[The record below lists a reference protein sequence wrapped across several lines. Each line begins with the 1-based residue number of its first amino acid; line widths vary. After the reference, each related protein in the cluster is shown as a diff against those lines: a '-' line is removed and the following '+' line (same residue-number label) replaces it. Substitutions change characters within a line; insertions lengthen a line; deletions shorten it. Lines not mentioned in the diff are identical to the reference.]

1 MNRHERRKQKKE
13 KGNISALQN
22 ELLKAIQ
29 LHVNKDFRNAEL
41 LYQQIIAKEPDNYDA
56 LRHMGILKQDIGNY
70 EEAYNH
76 YLKCVKLR
84 PNGFEALNNLGA
96 IHIRNK
102 NYPFAQKCFEKAN
115 SINKN
120 YVPVINNLASLF
132 HKLQNKESALEF
144 STKALSLQP
153 DNPITKNQH
162 AKALIL
168 NSKLEEAIQILEQ
181 CYAEN
186 QNDND
191 TALNLSTAYKEYGDF
206 EKANKII
213 KQLFIRDF
221 KNITNLVA
229 YTGDKKNSLDDKHI
243 EYYEDLLKQDKLLT
257 DEKVLIHHAFF
268 NNFKNQKKYNEAGK
282 YLVDGNNLQ
291 YGIKP
296 FDIAN
301 EKLIFDKIKSLFLQ
315 KRELNIRE
323 EAKLIPI
330 FVCGMP
336 RSGTT
341 LCEQILSSHS
351 NIDGAGELNY
361 LTEVSGLGN
370 IITPDQKGLK
380 SLENLISNEKIALK
394 ARREYLKSLGSLN
407 TKNVRYICD
416 KMPHNFVLI
425 GLIKLIL
432 PESKII
438 YCKRDPIDNC
448 FSLYSH
454 KFTELSHQYS
464 YNQKTLAQY
473 YKLHV
478 SLADTWVKEYGD
490 SIYILDNEELVN
502 NQEKISK
509 ELIDFCDLEWEDQCL
524 EFHKSKRQVRTASIE
539 QVRQPIN
546 KRSIGAWK
554 NYEKYFD
561 ELVTELRAK

>member
-13 KGNISALQN
+13 RGNVSALQN

-29 LHVNKDFRNAEL
+29 FHVNKDFNNAEL
-41 LYQQIIAKEPDNYDA
+41 LYQQIISKEPDNYDA
-56 LRHMGILKQDIGNY
+56 LRHLGILKQDIGNY

-76 YLKCVKLR
+76 YLKCIKLR

-96 IHIRNK
+96 IHVRNK

-115 SINKN
+115 AINQN

-132 HKLQNKESALEF
+132 HKLQNKESALKF
-144 STKALSLQP
+144 STRALSLQP

-181 CYAEN
+181 CYSEN
-186 QNDND
+186 PNDSD
-191 TALNLSTAYKEYGDF
+191 TALNLSTAYKENGNF

-213 KQLFIRDF
+213 GQLFIKDF

-229 YTGDKKNSLDDKHI
+229 YTGDKNNSLKNEHI
-243 EYYEDLLKQDKLLT
+243 EYYKDLLKQDQLLT
-257 DEKVLIHHAFF
+257 DDKVLIHHAFF
-268 NNFKNQKKYNEAGK
+268 NNFKNQKKYIEAGK
-282 YLVDGNNLQ
+282 YLVDGNSLQ
-291 YGIKP
+291 YRIKP
-296 FDIAN
+296 FDIEN
-301 EKLIFDKIKSLFLQ
+301 EKLIFEKIKSLFLQ
-315 KRELNIRE
+315 KRELNIGE
-323 EAKLIPI
+323 EETKLIPI

-370 IITPDQKGLK
+370 IITPDQKGL
-380 SLENLISNEKIALK
+380 ENFENVISSKKIALK
-394 ARREYLKSLGSLN
+394 ARREYLKSLSSLN
-407 TKNVRYICD
+407 TNNVKYICD

-425 GLIKLIL
+425 GLIRLIL

-464 YNQKTLAQY
+464 YDQKTLAQY
-473 YKLHV
+473 YKLHT
-478 SLADTWVKEYGD
+478 SLMDVWIKNYKN
-490 SIYILDNEELVN
+490 SIFVLDNEELVN

-509 ELIDFCDLEWEDQCL
+509 QLIDFCELEWEDQCL

-546 KRSIGAWK
+546 KKSIGAWK
-554 NYEKYFD
+554 KYEKFFA
-561 ELVTELRAK
+561 ELVTELNK

>member
-29 LHVNKDFRNAEL
+29 LHVNKDFKNAEL

-323 EAKLIPI
+323 EEKLIPI

-473 YKLHV
+473 YKLHM

>member
-13 KGNISALQN
+13 RGNVSALQN

-29 LHVNKDFRNAEL
+29 FHVNKDFKNAEL
-41 LYQQIIAKEPDNYDA
+41 LYQQIISKEPQNYDA
-56 LRHMGILKQDIGNY
+56 LRHLGILKQDIGNY

-76 YLKCVKLR
+76 YLKCIKLR

-96 IHIRNK
+96 IHVRNK

-115 SINKN
+115 AINQN

-132 HKLQNKESALEF
+132 HKLQNKERALKF
-144 STKALSLQP
+144 STRALSLQP

-181 CYAEN
+181 CYSEN
-186 QNDND
+186 PNDSD

-213 KQLFIRDF
+213 GQLFIKDF

-229 YTGDKKNSLDDKHI
+229 YTGDKKNRLKNEHI
-243 EYYEDLLKQDKLLT
+243 EYYEDLLRKDKLLI
-257 DEKVLIHHAFF
+257 DDKVLIHHAFF
-268 NNFKNQKKYNEAGK
+268 NNFKNQKKYAEAGK
-282 YLVDGNNLQ
+282 YLVNGNNLQ
-291 YGIKP
+291 YRIKP
-296 FDIAN
+296 FDIKN
-301 EKLIFDKIKSLFLQ
+301 EKLIFEKIKSLFLY
-315 KRELNIRE
+315 KRELNISDE
-323 EAKLIPI
+323 VKDSIPI

-351 NIDGAGELNY
+351 KIDGAGELNY

-370 IITPDQKGLK
+370 IITPDQKGLENF
-380 SLENLISNEKIALK
+380 ENLINNEKIALK
-394 ARREYLKSLGSLN
+394 ARREYLKSLSSLN
-407 TKNVRYICD
+407 TNNVRYICD

-432 PESKII
+432 PESRII

-473 YKLHV
+473 YKLHK
-478 SLADTWVKEYGD
+478 SLMDIWIKNYKN
-490 SIYILDNEELVN
+490 SIFVLDNEELVN
-502 NQEKISK
+502 NQEEISK
-509 ELIDFCDLEWEDQCL
+509 QLIDFCDLEWENQCL

-546 KRSIGAWK
+546 KKSIGAWK
-554 NYEKYFD
+554 NYEKYFSD
-561 ELVTELRAK
+561 MVTELKK

>member
-323 EAKLIPI
+323 EEKLIPI

-370 IITPDQKGLK
+370 IITPDQEGLK

>member
-13 KGNISALQN
+13 KGNISSLQN

-323 EAKLIPI
+323 EEKLIPI

>member
-181 CYAEN
+181 CYAED
-186 QNDND
+186 QNDSD

-301 EKLIFDKIKSLFLQ
+301 EKLIFDKMKSLFLQ

-323 EAKLIPI
+323 EEKLIPI

-478 SLADTWVKEYGD
+478 SLVDTWVKEYGD

>member
-323 EAKLIPI
+323 EEKLIPI

>member
-13 KGNISALQN
+13 RGNVSALQN

-29 LHVNKDFRNAEL
+29 FHVNKDFKNAEL
-41 LYQQIIAKEPDNYDA
+41 IYQQIISQEPDNYDA
-56 LRHMGILKQDIGNY
+56 LRHLGILKQDIGNY
-70 EEAYNH
+70 EEAYNY
-76 YLKCVKLR
+76 YLKCIKLR

-96 IHIRNK
+96 IHVRNK

-115 SINKN
+115 AISKN

-132 HKLQNKESALEF
+132 HKLQNKESALKF

-181 CYAEN
+181 CYSEN
-186 QNDND
+186 PNDSD
-191 TALNLSTAYKEYGDF
+191 SALNLSTAYKENGDF

-213 KQLFIRDF
+213 GQLFIKDF

-229 YTGDKKNSLDDKHI
+229 YTGDKKNSLKNEHI

-257 DEKVLIHHAFF
+257 DDKVLIHHAFF
-268 NNFKNQKKYNEAGK
+268 NNFKNQKKYIEAGK
-282 YLVDGNNLQ
+282 YLVNGNNLQ
-291 YGIKP
+291 YRIKP
-296 FDIAN
+296 FDIEN
-301 EKLIFDKIKSLFLQ
+301 EKQIFEKIKSFFDQ
-315 KRELNIRE
+315 KRELNISE
-323 EAKLIPI
+323 EETKLIPI

-370 IITPDQKGLK
+370 IITPDQKGLENF
-380 SLENLISNEKIALK
+380 ENLISSEKIALK
-394 ARREYLKSLGSLN
+394 ARRKYLKSLSSLN
-407 TKNVRYICD
+407 TNNVKYICD

-464 YNQKTLAQY
+464 YDQKTLAQY
-473 YKLHV
+473 YKLHT
-478 SLADTWVKEYGD
+478 SLVNVWIKNYKN
-490 SIYILDNEELVN
+490 SIFVLDNEELVN

-509 ELIDFCDLEWEDQCL
+509 QLIDFCELEWEDQCL

-546 KRSIGAWK
+546 NKSIGAWK
-554 NYEKYFD
+554 KYEKYFT
-561 ELVTELRAK
+561 ELVTELNK